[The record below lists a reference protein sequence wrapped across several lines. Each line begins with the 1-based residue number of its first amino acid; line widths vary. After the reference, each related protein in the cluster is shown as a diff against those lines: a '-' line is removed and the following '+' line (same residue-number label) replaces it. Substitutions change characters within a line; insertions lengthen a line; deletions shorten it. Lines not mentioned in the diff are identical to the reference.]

1 MPEQTIG
8 EIGYTRLE
16 IITCGRARVD
26 FWEYPERRLQMP
38 FWRIYYPINDCG
50 FFTHHR
56 TERQMV
62 PGRVYLIAP
71 ETPFSCR
78 MTGSILDKLVF
89 HFIIQD
95 DFCNCRDMVFDFPV
109 DSLIA
114 GYAERLM
121 AKENKGNKGGV
132 FPHMCAL
139 AFCAAIIDLLPS
151 ESLAG
156 ARQIDPLMRTICQEI
171 RHNISREYK
180 NSDMA
185 KTMNVSTSVFVRR
198 FTAAF
203 GMAPQQYVLEERL
216 RQASYLLMHS
226 NLSIEEIAERTGFC
240 DRYYFTRAFTKFR
253 YISPAKFRKGTTI
266 A

>member
-1 MPEQTIG
+1 MPEQIIG

-16 IITCGRARVD
+16 IITCGRTRVN
-26 FWEYPERRLQMP
+26 FWEYTERRLQMP
-38 FWRIYYPINDCG
+38 FWRLYYPINDSG
-50 FFTHHR
+50 FFTHHG
-56 TERQMV
+56 TELQMV

-78 MTGSILDKLVF
+78 MTGSVLDKLVF

-95 DFCNCRDMVFDFPV
+95 DFCNCRDMVFDFKA
-109 DSLIA
+109 DSLIT

-121 AKENKGNKGGV
+121 AKECRGEKGGV

-139 AFCAAIIDLLPS
+139 AFCAAVIDLLPP
-151 ESLAG
+151 EHLAG
-156 ARQIDPLMRTICQEI
+156 LRQIDPRLRAICREI
-171 RHNISREYK
+171 RYNISSEHK
-180 NSDMA
+180 NTDMA
-185 KTMNVSTSVFVRR
+185 KAMNVSTSIFVRR

-216 RQASYLLMHS
+216 RQASSLLMHS
-226 NLSIEEIAERTGFC
+226 NLSIDEIAERTGFC

-253 YISPAKFRKGTTI
+253 YISPAKFRKGVTI
-266 A
+266 S